1 MPPESPARYKKLL
14 PEPDFMKKTPLVVA
28 LPILAMSALLLSGCG
43 MFRSHKQW
51 ETAKQESP
59 LEIPPGLDTPSTSA
73 ALVIPE
79 PGANAPTTNGA
90 TAKFG
95 PGGGVIA
102 DGFVMTDTVDA
113 TYQRVGQALEHGDIG
128 QVLSHDDATHSYTL
142 SVVASDN
149 PAPKR
154 GFIGRLFHGKSD
166 SGADSS
172 SAPGAKP
179 HQVQLAVSASGETAA
194 EVRAQGDAGAVSK
207 VIDTLKARM
216 GAK

>member
-1 MPPESPARYKKLL
+1 
-14 PEPDFMKKTPLVVA
+14 MKKSPLVVA
-28 LPILAMSALLLSGCG
+28 LPILALSALLLSGCG

-51 ETAKQESP
+51 ENAKQESP
-59 LEIPPGLDTPSTSA
+59 LEIPPGMDTPSTTA
-73 ALVIPE
+73 ALVVPE
-79 PGANAPTTNGA
+79 PGANNPTANGA

-113 TYQRVGQALEHGDIG
+113 TYQRVGQTLEHGDIG
-128 QVLSHDDATHSYTL
+128 QVVSHDDATHSYTL
-142 SVVASDN
+142 NVVASDN

-154 GFIGRLFHGKSD
+154 GFFGRMFHGKSD
-166 SGADSS
+166 SDSS

-179 HQVQLAVSASGETAA
+179 HQITLVVQPSGQTAA
-194 EVRAQGDAGAVSK
+194 EVRAQGDAGAVAK
-207 VIDTLKARM
+207 VIDTLKSRM

>member
-1 MPPESPARYKKLL
+1 
-14 PEPDFMKKTPLVVA
+14 MKKTPLIVA

-79 PGANAPTTNGA
+79 PGANAPTPNGA

-95 PGGGVIA
+95 PGGGVIT
-102 DGFVMTDTVDA
+102 DGFVITDTVDA
-113 TYQRVGQALEHGDIG
+113 TYQRVAQALEHGDVG
-128 QVLSHDDATHSYTL
+128 QVVSHDDATHTYTL
-142 SVVASDN
+142 NVIASDN

-154 GFIGRLFHGKSD
+154 GFFGRMFHGKSD
-166 SGADSS
+166 NGASGD
-172 SAPGAKP
+172 APGAKP
-179 HQVQLAVSASGETAA
+179 HQVQLAVAASGETAA
-194 EVRAQGDAGAVSK
+194 EVRAQGDSGAVAK
-207 VIDTLKARM
+207 VIDMLKSRM

>member
-1 MPPESPARYKKLL
+1 
-14 PEPDFMKKTPLVVA
+14 MKKTPLVVA

-113 TYQRVGQALEHGDIG
+113 TYQRVAQALEHGDIG
-128 QVLSHDDATHSYTL
+128 QVVSHDDATHSYTL

-154 GFIGRLFHGKSD
+154 GFLGRMFHGKSD
-166 SGADSS
+166 NDTAA
-172 SAPGAKP
+172 APGAKP
-179 HQVQLAVSASGETAA
+179 HQVQLTVAASGETAA

-207 VIDTLKARM
+207 VIDMLKSRM

>member
-1 MPPESPARYKKLL
+1 
-14 PEPDFMKKTPLVVA
+14 MKKTPLVVA

-51 ETAKQESP
+51 EAAKQESP

-128 QVLSHDDATHSYTL
+128 QVVSHDDATHSYAL

-166 SGADSS
+166 NGEAESS
-172 SAPGAKP
+172 SAPGPGAKP
-179 HQVQLAVSASGETAA
+179 HQVQLTVAASGETAA
-194 EVRAQGDAGAVSK
+194 EVRAQGDAGAVAK
-207 VIDTLKARM
+207 VIDMLKSRM